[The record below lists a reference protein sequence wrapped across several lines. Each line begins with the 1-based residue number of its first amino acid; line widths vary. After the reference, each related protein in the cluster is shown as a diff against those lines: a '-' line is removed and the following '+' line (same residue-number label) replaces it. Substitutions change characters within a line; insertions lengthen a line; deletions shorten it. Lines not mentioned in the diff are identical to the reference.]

1 MEPYVTTSEELQ
13 PVGPLRPIATQ
24 VPAIHLLTSRFNN
37 DTWTE
42 NETYR
47 ARRNIEGCVYGAP
60 LQVSHKIPL
69 ASNAYV
75 IEMNNETNRIEGIG
89 YIRVYPSF
97 SERKNVY
104 DNKNYNRYVYSGRY
118 RLDREMLVRR
128 NEDLVTAIETLLFKG
143 KTHMKRGSGL
153 TSMPK
158 KLLKDKR
165 CPPTVNIRRD
175 IQSIFRTQF
184 QTQTHSPDTTDTS
197 MSM

>member
-1 MEPYVTTSEELQ
+1 MEPYLTTSEESQ
-13 PVGPLRPIATQ
+13 PIGPLRPMATQ
-24 VPAIHLLTSRFNN
+24 LPAINLLTSRFNN
-37 DTWTE
+37 DTWSE
-42 NETYR
+42 NEMYR
-47 ARRNIEGCVYGAP
+47 THRNIEGCIYGAP

-104 DNKNYNRYVYSGRY
+104 ENKNYNRYVYSGRY
-118 RLDREMLVRR
+118 RLDREILVRH
-128 NEDLVTAIETLLFKG
+128 NEDLVTTIETLLFKG

-184 QTQTHSPDTTDTS
+184 QSQTQSPYTTD

>member
-1 MEPYVTTSEELQ
+1 MEQHLVISNEPH
-13 PVGPLRPIATQ
+13 PAPAPMRAIATQ
-24 VPAIHLLTSRFNN
+24 PPVIHLLTSRFNN
-37 DTWTE
+37 NTWSE
-42 NETYR
+42 NENYR
-47 ARRNIEGCVYGAP
+47 ALRNIEGCIYGAP

-104 DNKNYNRYVYSGRY
+104 ENKNYNRYVYSGKY
-118 RLDREMLVRR
+118 RLDREMLARR
-128 NEDLVTAIETLLFKG
+128 NEDLVNTIETLLFKG

-165 CPPTVNIRRD
+165 CPPSVNIRKD
-175 IQSIFRTQF
+175 IQDIFRSQF
-184 QTQTHSPDTTDTS
+184 QCQTQLLESN
-197 MSM
+197 MSI